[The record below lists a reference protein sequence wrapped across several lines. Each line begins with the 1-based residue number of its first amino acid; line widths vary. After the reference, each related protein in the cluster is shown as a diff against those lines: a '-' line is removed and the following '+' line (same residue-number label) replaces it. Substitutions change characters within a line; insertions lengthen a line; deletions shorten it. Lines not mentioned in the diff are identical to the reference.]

1 MAVSEQAADV
11 LAQVVSRL
19 PRGGEPREGQ
29 RKMAEAVEAALSSGR
44 HLIVRAGTGTG
55 KSLGYL
61 VPAICSGKR
70 VVVATATK
78 ALQDQLA
85 EKDLPLLAAAMGR
98 PLSYAVLKG
107 RSNYLCRQRIAE
119 SGALGAQGQLV
130 TPAGEPSWRARQVR
144 ALLEWAETTESGDQ
158 SELAEPIDAA
168 VWSSFAMSAEE
179 CPGASRCPS
188 GESCFAER
196 ARAKA
201 TAADVVVT
209 NLHLLGADI
218 AALGAV
224 LDDYDALVVDEA
236 HALEDVI
243 TDCLG
248 AVLSPGRIRAAAA
261 LANTA
266 VVGGRRRRGA
276 SEPTLDDLLQSADAL
291 EGALAERGEGRLRH
305 REPELERLLELLG
318 GRIAKLEDRLRQANE
333 ASRAKGGNA
342 EVQGMLSRALLVT
355 GRLREDVGDLLAR
368 GDDDVCWIAGGAR
381 PAIVRAP
388 IDVAPHLAEQ
398 LFAKR
403 TVVLTSA
410 TIPPGL
416 GARLGAPPGE
426 TDEIDVGS
434 PFAYERLGLLYCA
447 AHLPDRRRP
456 ESERAV
462 HEEIAAL
469 IEAAGGRSLV
479 LFTSRAAMERAAA
492 AMRERLSVPILTQGE
507 GPKGA
512 LLSRFGSEEET
523 CLFATMGFWQGVD
536 VAGSSLSCVIID
548 RIPFPRPDDPL
559 ISARRERAGAAAFG
573 VVDLPRAASLLAQG
587 AGRLIRHGEDRGVVA
602 VLDSRLATAT
612 YRWDLVRA
620 LPPLRRT
627 KVRSEVEAFLRS
639 LRAPTPAGPRHP

>member
-1 MAVSEQAADV
+1 MSEPAADV

-29 RKMAEAVEAALSSGR
+29 TKMAVAVEAALASGR

-85 EKDLPLLAAAMGR
+85 GKDLPLLATAMGR
-98 PLSYAVLKG
+98 TLSFAVLKG

-130 TPAGEPSWRARQVR
+130 VPAGEPSWRARQVR
-144 ALLEWAETTESGDQ
+144 VLLEWAEATTSGDQ
-158 SELAEPIDAA
+158 SELTEPIDAA

-196 ARAKA
+196 ARAEA
-201 TAADVVVT
+201 AAADVVVT

-236 HALEDVI
+236 HALEDIV

-261 LANTA
+261 LANSA
-266 VVGGRRRRGA
+266 AAAGGRRRRGA
-276 SEPTLDDLLQSADAL
+276 TEPAADDLLKSADAL
-291 EGALAERGEGRLRH
+291 EAALAARGEARLSRT
-305 REPELERLLELLG
+305 ESELEELLG
-318 GRIAKLEDRLRQANE
+318 LLGQRIAALEDRLRQANE
-333 ASRAKGGNA
+333 AAKAAGGGDVA
-342 EVQGMLSRALLVT
+342 VQGALSRALLVA
-355 GRLREDVGDLLAR
+355 GRLREDVGELLGR
-368 GDDDVCWIAGGAR
+368 GDNDVCWIAGGGR
-381 PAIVRAP
+381 PALVRAP
-388 IDVAPHLAEQ
+388 IDVAPYLAERV
-398 LFAKR
+398 FAKR

-416 GARLGAPPGE
+416 AARLGAPPGE

-447 AHLPDRRRP
+447 AHLPDRRRSD
-456 ESERAV
+456 SERAV

-469 IEAAGGRSLV
+469 IEAAGGRSLA
-479 LFTSRAAMERAAA
+479 LFTSRVVMERAAA
-492 AMRERLSVPILTQGE
+492 AMRARLSVPILSQGE
-507 GPKGA
+507 GPKGS
-512 LLSRFGSEEET
+512 LLARFASEDET

-559 ISARRERAGAAAFG
+559 IAARRERAGTAAFG
-573 VVDLPRAASLLAQG
+573 AVDLPRAASLLAQG

-627 KVRSEVEAFLRS
+627 KVRAEAEDFLRA
-639 LRAPTPAGPRHP
+639 LRAPAVGDAPS

>member
-1 MAVSEQAADV
+1 MSEQAAEV
-11 LAQVVSRL
+11 LARVVSRL
-19 PRGGEPREGQ
+19 PRGGEPRQGQ
-29 RKMAEAVEAALSSGR
+29 AKMAEAVEAALASGR

-85 EKDLPLLAAAMGR
+85 GKDLPLLATAVGR
-98 PLSYAVLKG
+98 TLSFAVLKG

-130 TPAGEPSWRARQVR
+130 APAGEPSWRARQVR
-144 ALLEWAETTESGDQ
+144 ALLEWAGTTKSGDQ
-158 SELAEPIDAA
+158 SELTEPIDAA

-196 ARAKA
+196 ARAEA
-201 TAADVVVT
+201 AAADVVVT

-236 HALEDVI
+236 HALEDIV

-261 LANTA
+261 LANSA
-266 VVGGRRRRGA
+266 AAGGRRRRGA
-276 SEPTLDDLLQSADAL
+276 TEPAVDDLLKSADAL
-291 EGALAERGEGRLRH
+291 EAALAARGEARLR
-305 REPELERLLELLG
+305 RSEPELEELLGLLG
-318 GRIAKLEDRLRQANE
+318 GRIAALEDRLRQANE
-333 ASRAKGGNA
+333 AAKATGGA
-342 EVQGMLSRALLVT
+342 DAAVQGALSRALLVA
-355 GRLREDVGDLLAR
+355 GRLREDVGDLLDR
-368 GDDDVCWIAGGAR
+368 GDDDVCWIAGGGR
-381 PAIVRAP
+381 PALVRAP
-388 IDVAPHLAEQ
+388 IDVAPYLAEQ
-398 LFAKR
+398 VFAKR

-416 GARLGAPPGE
+416 GARLGAPAGE

-447 AHLPDRRRP
+447 AHLPDRRRSD
-456 ESERAV
+456 SERAV

-479 LFTSRAAMERAAA
+479 LFTSRLAMERAAA
-492 AMRERLSVPILTQGE
+492 AMRARLSVPILSQGE

-512 LLSRFGSEEET
+512 LLARFASKDET

-559 ISARRERAGAAAFG
+559 IAARRERAGTAAFG

-627 KVRSEVEAFLRS
+627 KVRAEAEDFLRA
-639 LRAPTPAGPRHP
+639 LRAPAAGEAMS